1 VKGKVGVCFEFA
13 DSNVGGVLT
22 PVPVVSSV
30 AITVGLIDTIQHE
43 TEREEERLG
52 KGFFGLD
59 VEGPQLSG

>member
-30 AITVGLIDTIQHE
+30 AITVGLIDTIQ
-43 TEREEERLG
+43 R
-52 KGFFGLD
+52 
-59 VEGPQLSG
+59 